1 MPTTFK
7 TQIKEW
13 EILAM
18 LKIWKERV
26 KMRAIFFIPNSPLL
40 DCFQGENL
48 ILFFKSQL
56 PTSNSPLNKKANV
69 YFGFLT
75 DYLIL
80 KIL

>member
-1 MPTTFK
+1 
-7 TQIKEW
+7 
-13 EILAM
+13 
-18 LKIWKERV
+18 
-26 KMRAIFFIPNSPLL
+26 MRAIFNNFIPNSPLL

-69 YFGFLT
+69 YFEFFT

-80 KIL
+80 KILYKDMFSLLTQQIVRTHI